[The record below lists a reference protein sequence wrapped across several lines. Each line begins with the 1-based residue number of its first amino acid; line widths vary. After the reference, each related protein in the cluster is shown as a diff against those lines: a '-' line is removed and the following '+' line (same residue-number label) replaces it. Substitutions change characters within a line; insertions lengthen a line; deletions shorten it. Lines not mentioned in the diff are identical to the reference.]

1 MNNEQNLPT
10 SPYISDLAL
19 VSFEIKKKKKAYAC
33 IWRLF
38 AALHWCEKQCHE
50 WFNWSWSRPSS
61 SCGSRMLPVVWWS
74 LICGRGTAFS
84 EVVDTDTIQQLLIA
98 L

>member
-33 IWRLF
+33 I
-38 AALHWCEKQCHE
+38 
-50 WFNWSWSRPSS
+50 
-61 SCGSRMLPVVWWS
+61 
-74 LICGRGTAFS
+74 
-84 EVVDTDTIQQLLIA
+84 
-98 L
+98 